1 MFLLENLQKGVK
13 GGGGGGDKAVV
24 LTSLL
29 ISRGAPCS

>member
-13 GGGGGGDKAVV
+13 GGGDKAVV